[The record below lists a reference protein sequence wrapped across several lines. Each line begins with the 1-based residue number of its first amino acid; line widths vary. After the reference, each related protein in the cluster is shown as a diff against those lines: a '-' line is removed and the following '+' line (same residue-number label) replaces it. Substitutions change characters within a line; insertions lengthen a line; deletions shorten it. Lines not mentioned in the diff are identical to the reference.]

1 MSIIQEEKVKLFS
14 VYHDVID
21 CLTGA
26 LEARDIYTKGHSERV
41 SDFAKAMA
49 LKLGLDDERVELV
62 HIAAH
67 LHDIGKIGISDTI
80 LNKSEKL
87 TDEEYEIIKTHS
99 QIGYDILSKSDSLN
113 YIAKI
118 ILHHHEAYDGS
129 GYPHAIKGEDIPLES
144 RIIAI
149 ADSIDAMT
157 SDRPYRKALSMDR
170 CKDELERCS
179 GSKYDP
185 ILVRIALGLINNK

>member
-1 MSIIQEEKVKLFS
+1 MTKVQDEKVKLS
-14 VYHDVID
+14 LVYHDVID

-41 SDFAKAMA
+41 SDFSKEMA
-49 LKLGLDDERVELV
+49 LELGFDDSRVELV

-67 LHDIGKIGISDTI
+67 LHDIGKIGISDSI
-80 LNKSEKL
+80 LNKRGKL

-99 QIGYDILSKSDSLN
+99 QIGYDILSKSPSLA

-118 ILHHHEAYDGS
+118 ILHHHEAFDGS
-129 GYPHAIKGEDIPLES
+129 GYPLGIKGENIPLES

-157 SDRPYRKALSMDR
+157 SDRPYRRALSKEKCMEELKIWSGSRYDPLLVSTALKLMDR
-170 CKDELERCS
+170 
-179 GSKYDP
+179 
-185 ILVRIALGLINNK
+185 